1 MSDWH
6 VLARHHSGEIPIQCA
21 ITKRWLFIE
30 LTAVHQFRAQLPVTG
45 SLGRFVMNRAIAED
59 ADIGDVI
66 EVRDATRF
74 GDGLLGLVRQAVKA
88 SGQGG
93 EKIALDVGA

>member
-1 MSDWH
+1 
-6 VLARHHSGEIPIQCA
+6 
-21 ITKRWLFIE
+21 
-30 LTAVHQFRAQLPVTG
+30 
-45 SLGRFVMNRAIAED
+45 MNRAIAED